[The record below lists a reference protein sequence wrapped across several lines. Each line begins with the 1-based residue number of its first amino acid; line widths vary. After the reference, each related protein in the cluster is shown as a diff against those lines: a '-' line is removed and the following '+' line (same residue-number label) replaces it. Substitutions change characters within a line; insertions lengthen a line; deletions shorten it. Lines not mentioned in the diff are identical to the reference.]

1 MKYYRNYKAKKF
13 KFPKRLVFVLAF
25 ALAVIGLTLLLGNY
39 LKHRLDNAPIDTSEP
54 PQVVTT
60 DESDNQD
67 TAPPANHDE
76 ALLSV
81 SAGLLDLS
89 GCTDKTEMRN
99 RVQAVKTAGY
109 NAISFIVT
117 DDNGRLTYASP
128 GAEQLS
134 RLSGKETLV
143 PLEMLT
149 AAAEYAK
156 EIGLRSCAVFEAIP
170 AQVQTDCL
178 IAEELA
184 GAGFD
189 EMVIRGF
196 ESYETL
202 DNETVDTI
210 LTYVR
215 CLRENAQMDMG
226 ICLSQAI
233 YTAAYH
239 APYIEK
245 IFRETEFFAID
256 LTETS
261 AESVAAV
268 AQNLQGSFTAYLLR
282 AVLDG
287 SDTEKSTAVRT
298 ALEDAEIH
306 SLLYISAPPA
316 SSADDTTGAE

>member
-54 PQVVTT
+54 SQVVTT
-60 DESDNQD
+60 NESDIQD
-67 TAPPANHDE
+67 TVPPANHDE

-89 GCTDKTEMRN
+89 GCTDKTELRN
-99 RVQAVKTAGY
+99 RMQAVKTAGY

-134 RLSGKETLV
+134 RLSGKESLV
-143 PLEMLT
+143 SLEMLT
-149 AAAEYAK
+149 AAAAYAK

-170 AQVQTDCL
+170 TQAQTDSL
-178 IAEELA
+178 IAGELA
-184 GAGFD
+184 SAGFD

-202 DNETVDTI
+202 DNETVDII

-215 CLRENAQMDMG
+215 SLREHAQMDMG

-245 IFRETEFFAID
+245 IFQETEFFAID
-256 LTETS
+256 LTTAN
-261 AESVAAV
+261 AEDASTV

-287 SDTEKSTAVRT
+287 SDAEKSTAVRT
-298 ALEDAEIH
+298 ALEEAEIH

-316 SSADDTTGAE
+316 PPADDTTGAE

>member
-13 KFPKRLVFVLAF
+13 KFPKRLVFILAF

-39 LKHRLDNAPIDTSEP
+39 LKHRLDTAPVDTSDP

-60 DESDNQD
+60 DENENQD

-76 ALLSV
+76 ALLDV

-89 GCTDKTEMRN
+89 GCTDKTDLRS

-109 NAISFIVT
+109 NAVSFIVT
-117 DDNGRLTYASP
+117 DSSGRLTYASP

-134 RLSGKETLV
+134 RLSGRESLV
-143 PLEMLT
+143 SLEML
-149 AAAEYAK
+149 AAATAHAG

-170 AQVQTDCL
+170 AQVQTDAM
-178 IAEELA
+178 IAGELA
-184 GAGFD
+184 DAGFD
-189 EMVIRGF
+189 ELVIRGF

-202 DNETVDTI
+202 DNETVNTM
-210 LTYVR
+210 LSYVR
-215 CLRENAQMDMG
+215 SLREGAQMDMG

-256 LTETS
+256 LTGAD
-261 AESVAAV
+261 AEDAADV
-268 AQNLQGSFTAYLLR
+268 AQSLQGSFTAYLLR

-287 SDTEKSTAVRT
+287 SDAEKSAAVRG
-298 ALEDAEIH
+298 ALEAEDIH

-316 SSADDTTGAE
+316 HSADDTTGSE